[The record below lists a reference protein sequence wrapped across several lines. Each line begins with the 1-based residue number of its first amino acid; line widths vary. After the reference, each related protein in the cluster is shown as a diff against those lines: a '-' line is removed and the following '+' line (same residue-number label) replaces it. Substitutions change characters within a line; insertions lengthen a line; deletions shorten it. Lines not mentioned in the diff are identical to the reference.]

1 MHTTR
6 VFARSATVLAICV
19 GVLAVGVGMP
29 APGIGA
35 VSTATT
41 SRPAT
46 SQHRVMVPH
55 HTNADSTD
63 DPAADRTDS
72 SQQRIDPDDSEKAT
86 QHKARTKVVLAIV
99 TIGLLALVVFGRKK
113 RNKRKI
119 SMRR

>member
-6 VFARSATVLAICV
+6 VFARRATVLAICV
-19 GVLAVGVGMP
+19 GVLAVGMA

-35 VSTATT
+35 VSTVATPQ
-41 SRPAT
+41 PAT
-46 SQHRVMVPH
+46 SQHRAMVTH

-86 QHKARTKVVLAIV
+86 EHKARTKVVLAIV